1 MWAGDPLAV
10 THEEDNMVER
20 GVPNNAPGL
29 TATHQKTSQSLF
41 CSLCRSP
48 LAVFHLFPLSGRH
61 SSPLLV
67 VFHLSVC
74 SHA

>member
-41 CSLCRSP
+41 SAPSVVLLSPSFTSSLSRAVSP
-48 LAVFHLFPLSGRH
+48 PLY
-61 SSPLLV
+61 
-67 VFHLSVC
+67 
-74 SHA
+74 